1 MRSELISAELYAIP
15 AVVSGDS
22 RRISLLCGEHIL
34 THSLKTGKLM
44 QSSEAL
50 GAKPTRVINR
60 GTELIISSESGSI
73 RVEQSKSSFGKFAK
87 LGDYQVQ
94 CVAENIAV
102 VTSVSSEPGHAVLG
116 FIQGGELNADSRI
129 TALYTGPVSSFGC
142 NKSQIAAIVG
152 ADRRTLFVYDI
163 VTGTSQEYMHNKP
176 LTSIAV
182 HPSGSQVAVGDL
194 NGRIMRFSSNLKEY
208 TSLHH
213 WHSVSVASLVY
224 SANGSMLLSGAE
236 EGVLC
241 IWNESS
247 SDSKPQFI
255 PRLGGPIAHI
265 CVSHCHQFAVVS
277 LKSNRVVV
285 IDLFTRSIQS
295 TIAGTLN
302 DGDDS
307 SLTKINRFASSSPQ
321 SLVVL
326 STPSHAQLFDMD
338 SRRALNK
345 TPIPIQER
353 NHIPATVRAKLKA
366 RPWECQHVAV
376 LQGEKEWFL
385 MASLSRRNSTTPL
398 KRTKQQQIK
407 FFESTDSGITWKL
420 HTVCMGAHT
429 HEIVGIEAVST
440 AYGFVSASRDGT
452 MKLWQMSSS
461 ADSVTNLWK
470 ATRTVSFKNRTP
482 TFVKVSDEGIIIA
495 GFQHLITLWNPRNL
509 VELTSHGLQLTSPAL
524 HADIIHGTTNLMAL
538 SDDGTCSVW
547 DLKKCKMIS
556 SLPAASPA
564 AVACCLVGSRLLVSS
579 QVAGEIVAVTYVD
592 GKRSLKIEHIPVG
605 GEKIHKVDQISRCS
619 LNCAVISSNK
629 GKLIHRLVFDDPKS
643 DPVPFRDPDELEA
656 DDMVDDIETEADS
669 PSSKPAES
677 RKPMIQMNNLISK
690 LFPPELALDSLGS
703 PETQFE
709 SFIAA
714 LDMH

>member
-15 AVVSGDS
+15 AVVSDDS

-34 THSLKTGKLM
+34 THSLKTGKLI

-60 GTELIISSESGSI
+60 GSELIISSESGSI
-73 RVEQSKSSFGKFAK
+73 RVEQTKSSFGKITK
-87 LGDYQVQ
+87 LGDFQVQ

-102 VTSVSSEPGHAVLG
+102 VTSVSTEPGHAVLG
-116 FIQGGELNADSRI
+116 YIQGALNADSSI
-129 TALYTGPVSSFGC
+129 TAIYTGPVSSFGC
-142 NKSQIAAIVG
+142 TKSQIAAIVG
-152 ADRRTLFVYDI
+152 ADRRTLFVYDT

-176 LTSIAV
+176 LTSLAV
-182 HPSGSQVAVGDL
+182 HPSSSQFAVGDL

-224 SANGSMLLSGAE
+224 TANGSMLLSGAE

-247 SDSKPQFI
+247 SDNKPQFI

-265 CVSHCHQFAVVS
+265 CVSNSHQFAVVS

-295 TIAGTLN
+295 SIAGTLN

-307 SLTKINRFASSSPQ
+307 SVTRINQFASSQ

-338 SRRALNK
+338 SRRAVNK

-366 RPWECQHVAV
+366 RPWECQHLAV
-376 LQGEKEWFL
+376 LKCEKGWFL
-385 MASLSRRNSTTPL
+385 MASLSRRHSATPL
-398 KRTKQQQIK
+398 KKIKQQQIK
-407 FFESTDSGITWKL
+407 FFESNDSGITWNL

-429 HEIVGIEAVST
+429 HEIVGIEAVPSSF
-440 AYGFVSASRDGT
+440 GFVSAAKDGT
-452 MKLWQMSSS
+452 MKLWQMSSTT
-461 ADSVTNLWK
+461 DSVTNLWK

-482 TFVKVSDEGIIIA
+482 TFVKVSNEGIIIA
-495 GFQHLITLWNPRNL
+495 GFEHLITLWNPRNL

-524 HADIIHGTTNLMAL
+524 HADIIPGTTTLMAL

-547 DLKKCKMIS
+547 DLKRCKMIS
-556 SLPAASPA
+556 SLHGCPT
-564 AVACCLVGSRLLVSS
+564 AVASCLVGSRLLVSS
-579 QVAGEIVAVTYVD
+579 QVAGEIVAVTYID
-592 GKRSLKIEHIPVG
+592 GKKSLKIEHIPVG
-605 GEKIHKVDQISRCS
+605 GENIHKVDQISRCG
-619 LNCAVISSNK
+619 LNCAVIGSNK
-629 GKLIHRLVFDDPKS
+629 GKLIHRLVFDDLQS

-669 PSSKPAES
+669 PSSKPVES
-677 RKPMIQMNNLISK
+677 RKPMIQMNSLMSK